1 MKIAYI
7 LSAALLIGAGT
18 ASAQSKIDARGRQLL
33 DLYKAGT
40 LSVKDADG
48 FLAVPASRGS
58 EALVNVL
65 VETSDSAVLDS
76 LESCG
81 YDIEYISPSFS
92 IVTMPVDGID
102 VLAQSPAVATLSFGG
117 KAEPVMDKARGAS
130 RVNTIHTGLG
140 ISYQG
145 VSRHPFKGKG
155 VIVGM
160 FDLGLDPSHINF
172 MSDDQSECR
181 LKYYARF
188 SGTSTTPTVYTGDQV
203 RTAPTDNVNECHGTH
218 VAGIMGGAYNG
229 AGNYLQP
236 AAVGTTDRGSIPL
249 YGVAPE
255 ADLALCAGPL
265 YNNNILAG
273 IRRLINYAT
282 SEDKPMVVNLSLGG
296 NDGPHDGTDAFSRA
310 LDELAKETI
319 ICVAAGNEGSDYI
332 HAGKTFTAAD
342 KQLKVLMRDNRFPS
356 GYMDVWSSTSAPIT
370 VSVIVVNAAGEI
382 TAKISGQEGKTV
394 TCGTGD
400 GADHSIFRNAFDGSI
415 VITSVAGSNGRYN
428 VSLTANSDVSLKA
441 GNNVRLGIMI
451 EGNEGVRVDAYGN
464 GNRGIGFAT
473 SATQGFD
480 RGDNDGSINSMG
492 CGFNTIIVGSYGTR
506 ASLLNLDGNS
516 FSTGGGEGNLANY
529 SSWGNL
535 VDGRKMPHLC
545 APGTGI
551 YSSYSGPYVNSTK
564 DFTSIVARATE
575 GETTHY
581 WGCMSGT
588 SMATPYVTGTVALWL
603 EADPTLTA
611 ARAREIMIET
621 ASVDDYVGTE
631 VAWGAGKLQATNGIK
646 RVISSMGAVEGVD
659 VEGSEIFISSNGLGI
674 NVFAS
679 GANEVEAQLYTPSG
693 VLAAASAAKG
703 ENLAVLAPSAGM
715 YILAVKAGANSK
727 TLKIVVR

>member
-1 MKIAYI
+1 MKIAYL
-7 LSAALLIGAGT
+7 LSAALLIGAGS

-33 DLYKAGT
+33 DMYKAGT
-40 LSVKDADG
+40 LSARDAEG
-48 FLAVPASRGS
+48 FLAVPASRGG
-58 EALVNVL
+58 EALVDVL
-65 VETSDSAVLDS
+65 VETGNSAVLDS

-102 VLAQSPAVATLSFGG
+102 ILAQSPTVATLSFGG
-117 KAEPVMDKARGAS
+117 KAEPMMDKARGAS
-130 RVNTIHTGLG
+130 RVNTIHSGLG

-160 FDLGLDPSHINF
+160 FDIGLDPSHINF
-172 MSDDQSECR
+172 MSADQSECR
-181 LKYYARF
+181 LKYYARYTG
-188 SGTSTTPTVYTGDQV
+188 SSTSAAVYTGDKV
-203 RTAPTDNVNECHGTH
+203 RTAPTDSPGECHGTH

-229 AGNYLQP
+229 PGTYLQP
-236 AAVGTTDRGSIPL
+236 AAVGTSDLGSIPL

-273 IRRLINYAT
+273 IRRLINYAVG
-282 SEDKPMVVNLSLGG
+282 EDKPLVINLSLGG
-296 NDGPHDGTDAFSRA
+296 NDGPHDGTDSFSRA
-310 LDELAKETI
+310 LDELAKEAI
-319 ICVAAGNEGSDYI
+319 ICVAAGNEGADYI

-356 GYMDVWSSTSAPIT
+356 GYMDIWSSTKDPIT
-370 VSVIVVNAAGEI
+370 VSVIVVNSAGDI
-382 TAKISGQEGKTV
+382 TAKISSKDGGSV
-394 TCGTGD
+394 TCGNGD
-400 GADHSIFRNAFDGSI
+400 SQDDSIFRNAFDGTLS
-415 VITSVAGSNGRYN
+415 ITSVLSSNGRYN
-428 VSLTANSDVSLKA
+428 VSITANSDVNMKSGA
-441 GNNVRLGIMI
+441 NVRLGIMI
-451 EGNEGVRVDAYGN
+451 EGKEGARVDAYGN
-464 GNRGIGFAT
+464 GNRAIGFST
-473 SATQGFD
+473 VITPGFD

-506 ASLLNLDGNS
+506 ASLLNLDGKS
-516 FSTGGGEGNLANY
+516 YGTGGGEGNLANY

-551 YSSYSGPYVNSTK
+551 YSSYSGPYLATK
-564 DFTSIVARATE
+564 NDFGSVVAKTTE

-603 EADPTLTA
+603 QADPTLDGK
-611 ARAREIMIET
+611 RARDIMIET
-621 ASVDDYVGTE
+621 AMVDDYVSTE

-659 VEGSEIFISSNGLGI
+659 VEGSEIFVSAAGHDIS
-674 NVFAS
+674 VFAA
-679 GANEVEAQLYTPSG
+679 GATDMEAQLYTPAG

-703 ENLAVLAPSAGM
+703 ENLAIKAPSAGM

-727 TLKIVVR
+727 TLKLVVR